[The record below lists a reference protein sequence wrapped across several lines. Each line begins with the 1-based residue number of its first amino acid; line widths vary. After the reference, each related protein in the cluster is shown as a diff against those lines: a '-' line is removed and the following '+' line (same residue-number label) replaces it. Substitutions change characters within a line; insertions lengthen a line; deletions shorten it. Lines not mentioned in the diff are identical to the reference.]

1 MFDCIKREIKP
12 AASQAECLSRCF
24 GHSRRHWNYPVD
36 CGKSKVRA
44 KSYADLKRE
53 GFDWLSE

>member
-12 AASQAECLSRCF
+12 TASQAECLSRCF

-36 CGKSKVRA
+36 WQKQS
-44 KSYADLKRE
+44 E
-53 GFDWLSE
+53 GENICRVEARGF